1 MEAQDLRI
9 SRLEE
14 LATVTAD
21 SQTETLRILQEQ
33 SKRLDEIAA
42 RMDAQDLTLQEHTK
56 LLREHSKILLEH
68 SKLLREHSRLLREH
82 SERLDNL
89 ENLMTRVIEEL
100 VAIKEIL
107 ASSRGMGFAPDSDD
121 SD

>member
-9 SRLEE
+9 ARLEE

-42 RMDAQDLTLQEHTK
+42 RLDAHDLTLQEHTEI
-56 LLREHSKILLEH
+56 LREHSKILLEH
-68 SKLLREHSRLLREH
+68 SKLLREQ

-89 ENLMTRVIEEL
+89 ENLMTRVVEEL

-121 SD
+121 RD

>member
-1 MEAQDLRI
+1 MEVQNLRI

-33 SKRLDEIAA
+33 SQRLDTVVERLDEHTSILQAHS
-42 RMDAQDLTLQEHTK
+42 RILQEHSRILK
-56 LLREHSKILLEH
+56 EHSGILLEH
-68 SKLLREHSRLLREH
+68 SKRLE
-82 SERLDNL
+82 NL
-89 ENLMTRVIEEL
+89 EDLMTRVVEEL

-107 ASSRGMGFAPDSDD
+107 ASSRGIGFAPEPAESE
-121 SD
+121 